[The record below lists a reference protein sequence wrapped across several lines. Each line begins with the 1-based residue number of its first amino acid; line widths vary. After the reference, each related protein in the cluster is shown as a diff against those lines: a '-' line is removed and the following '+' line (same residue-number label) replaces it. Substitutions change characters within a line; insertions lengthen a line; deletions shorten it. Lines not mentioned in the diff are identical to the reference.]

1 MTVVVHVYSCN
12 DATRTFKVKDW
23 IYSSDVCAGMLIHS
37 KAKPSKITCKLFQH
51 RWQITRKRA
60 LAAKLTSSKG

>member
-1 MTVVVHVYSCN
+1 MCTLVMMPLEHLKSKTGYILLMFV
-12 DATRTFKVKDW
+12 
-23 IYSSDVCAGMLIHS
+23 GMLIHS

-51 RWQITRKRA
+51 RWQITRKRV